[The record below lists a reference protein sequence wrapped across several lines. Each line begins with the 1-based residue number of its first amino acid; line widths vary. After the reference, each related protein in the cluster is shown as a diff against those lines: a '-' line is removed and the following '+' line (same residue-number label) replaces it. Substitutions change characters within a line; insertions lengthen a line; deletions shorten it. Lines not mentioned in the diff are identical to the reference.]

1 MTEAQQK
8 QYDRFI
14 AAGFDPDDAARLV
27 ELGAWLGT
35 QDVSEQA
42 VIDIERYR
50 RERDARRRES
60 RRYGEPEIAILRA
73 CACCRRVVAPETARR
88 AL

>member
-27 ELGAWLGT
+27 GFGAWLGT
-35 QDVSEQA
+35 QDASEQT
-42 VIDIERYR
+42 IYDIEQYR
-50 RERDARRRES
+50 RERDARAD
-60 RRYGEPEIAILRA
+60 GE
-73 CACCRRVVAPETARR
+73 VAVAEPNP
-88 AL
+88 